1 MQETWVWFLGWE
13 DPLEK
18 EMATHSSTLAW
29 RIPWREEP
37 SRLQSMGLQRVRH
50 DWATSLSFTFPGG
63 SDGTESVCDMAD
75 LGSIPGSGRSPGERN
90 GNPLQYSCQ
99 ENSMDRGAWGTIVH
113 AVLKNWT
120 WLSDWDT
127 SMHGTDCVLTHFL
140 KTGIL
145 LLLVKYKKI
154 VFWFW

>member
-1 MQETWVWFLGWE
+1 MYRISWKLPPILSL
-13 DPLEK
+13 D
-18 EMATHSSTLAW
+18 HSMHFSCLVYVILAF
-29 RIPWREEP
+29 ITDYLTMVCISGVPC
-37 SRLQSMGLQRVRH
+37 
-50 DWATSLSFTFPGG
+50 G
-63 SDGTESVCDMAD
+63 SDGKASACNAGDVGSMPG
-75 LGSIPGSGRSPGERN
+75 LGGSPGERH

-99 ENSMDRGAWGTIVH
+99 ENSMDKRAWQTTNMG
-113 AVLKNWT
+113 LQSWT